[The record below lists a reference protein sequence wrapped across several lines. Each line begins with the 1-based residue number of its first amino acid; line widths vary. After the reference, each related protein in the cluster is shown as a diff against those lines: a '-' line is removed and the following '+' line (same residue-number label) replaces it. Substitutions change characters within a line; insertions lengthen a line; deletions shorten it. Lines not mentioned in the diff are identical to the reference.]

1 MVPSVDVH
9 SHALP
14 KSYLDALAAL
24 GVDPVAED
32 GFPTPEWSE
41 EEHLAFMEQTGQEF
55 CVLSISTP
63 HIHRGDD
70 AAAARLARSVNDEL
84 AAVCS
89 RHSDRLGFSALL
101 PVPAAEASIDEA
113 RRCLDELGALGV
125 KLPSNGNGVYLGDP
139 SLDPLMEFLDGR
151 SAVVTVHPS
160 RPSAVPQNTFTA
172 GPAPLFE
179 YVADTTRAVLNL
191 MAHGVIDRYPRIRW
205 VIPHAGSFLPE
216 VAHRLAGIS
225 HVLVPA
231 GLMERV
237 DVMGN
242 LRGLWWDLAGDALP
256 VMLPVLLEVC
266 DPTHLLYGSD
276 YPYTPAPAIARNK
289 QALCECRELAPV
301 LDDAMH
307 SNAARLYGLD
317 ETNQVPVIQAMS
329 LRR

>member
-1 MVPSVDVH
+1 MVPSIDVH

-14 KSYLDALAAL
+14 KSYLDALEEL

-41 EEHLAFMEQTGQEF
+41 EGHLAFMEQTGQRF
-55 CVLSISTP
+55 SVLSISTP

-70 AAAARLARSVNDEL
+70 AAAARLSRRVNDEL
-84 AAVCS
+84 AAVCG
-89 RHSDRLGFSALL
+89 RHPNRLGFSALL
-101 PVPAAEASIDEA
+101 PVPAVAASIEEA
-113 RRCLDELGALGV
+113 ARCLDELGALGV

-139 SLDPLMEFLDGR
+139 SLEPLMAFLDER
-151 SAVVTVHPS
+151 AAVVTVHPS
-160 RPSAVPQNTFTA
+160 LPPAVPQNTFTA

-191 MAHGVIDRYPRIRW
+191 MAHDVLGRYPHIRW

-225 HVLVPA
+225 RVLVPA
-231 GLMERV
+231 GLMEPV

-242 LRGLWWDLAGDALP
+242 LKALWWDLAGDALP
-256 VMLPVLLEVC
+256 VMLPALLKVC

-276 YPYTPAPAIARNK
+276 TPYTPTLAILRNK
-289 QALCECRELAPV
+289 QALIDCPELAPILGDV
-301 LDDAMH
+301 MLN
-307 SNAARLYGLD
+307 NAARLYGLD
-317 ETNQVPVIQAMS
+317 EGSQVPAV
-329 LRR
+329 